1 MYDLHRGIMYSSS
14 FQSSFPL
21 PYSLLAEPTRFLFRR
36 WAHKILIYKDARS
49 FVVLPFI
56 TLSYITYNDLSK
68 KTQNTKAST

>member
-36 WAHKILIYKDARS
+36 WAHKIL
-49 FVVLPFI
+49 FI
-56 TLSYITYNDLSK
+56 KTHDLLSSYPLLLFPI
-68 KTQNTKAST
+68 